1 MQQTIDLSILL
12 PENANNTLL
21 EQGIAQ
27 LQEYQ
32 AMRQLYNGAI
42 REITTKLENL
52 DDEFS
57 TRYAH
62 NPIHH
67 MESRLKSLKSIVG
80 KLHRKGLPLT
90 LASAQEEL
98 FDIAGVRVICNYIDD
113 IYDLAN
119 MLCNQGD
126 VAVLRRR
133 GAKPVYACGAL
144 VVDANSAQITVDGRP
159 AALTAQEYR
168 LLLLLISQP
177 GRVWERGQLLQ
188 TLWDGAGAFVEDNTL
203 TVTIKRL
210 REKLGP
216 EGGRIATVRGFGY
229 RWEEKQ

>member
-80 KLHRKGLPLT
+80 KLQRKGLPLT
-90 LASAQEEL
+90 LASAQKEL
-98 FDIAGVRVICNYIDD
+98 YDIAGVRVICNYIDN
-113 IYDLAN
+113 IYDLAD
-119 MLCNQGD
+119 MLCGQGD

-133 GAKPVYACGAL
+133 DYIQEPKPNGYRSLHLTVRIPVFLSTGSVGVPVEIQIRTIAMDFWASLEHQLRYKAEHTVPPSLRAQLKACAEE
-144 VVDANSAQITVDGRP
+144 S
-159 AALTAQEYR
+159 AALDLRMQAIYR
-168 LLLLLISQP
+168 
-177 GRVWERGQLLQ
+177 QLS
-188 TLWDGAGAFVEDNTL
+188 
-203 TVTIKRL
+203 K
-210 REKLGP
+210 
-216 EGGRIATVRGFGY
+216 EG
-229 RWEEKQ
+229 

>member
-57 TRYAH
+57 IRYAH

-80 KLHRKGLPLT
+80 KLQRKGLPLT
-90 LASAQEEL
+90 LASAQKEL
-98 FDIAGVRVICNYIDD
+98 YDIAGVRVICNYIDD

-133 GAKPVYACGAL
+133 DYIQEPKPNGYRSLHLTVRIPVFLSTGSVGVPVEIQIRTIAMDFWASLEHQLRYKAEHTVPPSLRAQLKACAEE
-144 VVDANSAQITVDGRP
+144 S
-159 AALTAQEYR
+159 AALDLRMQEIYR
-168 LLLLLISQP
+168 
-177 GRVWERGQLLQ
+177 QLS
-188 TLWDGAGAFVEDNTL
+188 
-203 TVTIKRL
+203 K
-210 REKLGP
+210 
-216 EGGRIATVRGFGY
+216 EG
-229 RWEEKQ
+229 

>member
-80 KLHRKGLPLT
+80 KLQRKGLPLT

-133 GAKPVYACGAL
+133 DYIQEPKPNGYRSLHLTVRIPVFLSTGSVGVPVEIQIRTIAMDFWASLEHQLRYKAEHTVPPSLRAQLKACAEE
-144 VVDANSAQITVDGRP
+144 S
-159 AALTAQEYR
+159 AALDLRMQEIYR
-168 LLLLLISQP
+168 
-177 GRVWERGQLLQ
+177 QLS
-188 TLWDGAGAFVEDNTL
+188 
-203 TVTIKRL
+203 K
-210 REKLGP
+210 
-216 EGGRIATVRGFGY
+216 EG
-229 RWEEKQ
+229 

>member
-57 TRYAH
+57 IRYAH

-80 KLHRKGLPLT
+80 KLQRKGLPLT
-90 LASAQEEL
+90 LASAQKEL
-98 FDIAGVRVICNYIDD
+98 YDIAGVRVIYNYIDD
-113 IYDLAN
+113 IYDLAD
-119 MLCNQGD
+119 MLCGQGD

-133 GAKPVYACGAL
+133 DYIQEPKPNGYRSLHLTVRIPVFLSTGSVGVPVEIQIRTIAMDFWASLEHQLRYKAEHTVPPSLRAQLKACAEE
-144 VVDANSAQITVDGRP
+144 S
-159 AALTAQEYR
+159 AALDLRMQAIYR
-168 LLLLLISQP
+168 
-177 GRVWERGQLLQ
+177 QLS
-188 TLWDGAGAFVEDNTL
+188 
-203 TVTIKRL
+203 K
-210 REKLGP
+210 
-216 EGGRIATVRGFGY
+216 EG
-229 RWEEKQ
+229 

>member
-80 KLHRKGLPLT
+80 KLQRKGLPLT
-90 LASAQEEL
+90 LASAQKEL
-98 FDIAGVRVICNYIDD
+98 YDIAGVRVICNYIDD

-133 GAKPVYACGAL
+133 DYIQEPKPNG
-144 VVDANSAQITVDGRP
+144 
-159 AALTAQEYR
+159 YR
-168 LLLLLISQP
+168 SLH
-177 GRVWERGQLLQ
+177 
-188 TLWDGAGAFVEDNTL
+188 L
-203 TVTIKRL
+203 TVRIPVFLSTGSVGVPVEIQIRTIAMDFWASL
-210 REKLGP
+210 DHKLKYKKDVEEP
-216 EGGRIATVRGFGY
+216 ERIAAQLKECADIISSVDERMQQIRDQIEMGKK
-229 RWEEKQ
+229 EE

>member
-1 MQQTIDLSILL
+1 MQETVDLSILL

-90 LASAQEEL
+90 LASAQAEL
-98 FDIAGVRVICNYIDD
+98 YDIAGVRVICNYIDD

-119 MLCNQGD
+119 MLCSQAD
-126 VAVLRRR
+126 VEVLQRRDYIQ
-133 GAKPVYACGAL
+133 KPKPNGYRSL
-144 VVDANSAQITVDGRP
+144 HITVRIPVFLSTGSVGVPVEIQIRTIAMDFWASLEHQLRYKAEHTVP
-159 AALTAQEYR
+159 PTLRAQLKACAEESAALDLRMQAIYR
-168 LLLLLISQP
+168 
-177 GRVWERGQLLQ
+177 QLS
-188 TLWDGAGAFVEDNTL
+188 
-203 TVTIKRL
+203 K
-210 REKLGP
+210 
-216 EGGRIATVRGFGY
+216 EG
-229 RWEEKQ
+229 

>member
-67 MESRLKSLKSIVG
+67 MESRLKSLKSIVD
-80 KLHRKGLPLT
+80 KLQRKGLPLT
-90 LASAQEEL
+90 LASAQKEL
-98 FDIAGVRVICNYIDD
+98 YDIAGVRVICNYIDD
-113 IYDLAN
+113 IYDLAD
-119 MLCNQGD
+119 MLCGQGD

-133 GAKPVYACGAL
+133 DYIQEPKPNGYRSLHLTVRIPVFLSTGSVGVPVEIQIRTIAMDFWASLEHQLRYKEAAHVPEEL
-144 VVDANSAQITVDGRP
+144 NRQLLDAANRI
-159 AALTAQEYR
+159 AAL
-168 LLLLLISQP
+168 
-177 GRVWERGQLLQ
+177 
-188 TLWDGAGAFVEDNTL
+188 DGDMQ
-203 TVTIKRL
+203 
-210 REKLGP
+210 
-216 EGGRIATVRGFGY
+216 RIHDQMAVLANRIGDL
-229 RWEEKQ
+229 K

>member
-12 PENANNTLL
+12 PENANDTLL

-80 KLHRKGLPLT
+80 KLT
-90 LASAQEEL
+90 LASAQKEL
-98 FDIAGVRVICNYIDD
+98 YDIAGVRVICNYIDD
-113 IYDLAN
+113 IYDLAD
-119 MLCNQGD
+119 MLCGQGD

-133 GAKPVYACGAL
+133 DYIQEPKPNGYRSLHLTVRIPVFLSTGSVGVPVEIQIRTIAMDFWASLEHQLRYKAEHTVPPSLRAQLKACAEE
-144 VVDANSAQITVDGRP
+144 S
-159 AALTAQEYR
+159 AALDLRMQAIYR
-168 LLLLLISQP
+168 
-177 GRVWERGQLLQ
+177 QLS
-188 TLWDGAGAFVEDNTL
+188 
-203 TVTIKRL
+203 K
-210 REKLGP
+210 
-216 EGGRIATVRGFGY
+216 EG
-229 RWEEKQ
+229 

>member
-12 PENANNTLL
+12 PENANDTLL

-133 GAKPVYACGAL
+133 DYIQEPKPNGYRSLHLTVRIPVFLSTGSVGVPVEIQIRTIAMDFWASLEHQLRYKAEHTVPPSLRAQLKACAEE
-144 VVDANSAQITVDGRP
+144 S
-159 AALTAQEYR
+159 AALDLRMQEIYR
-168 LLLLLISQP
+168 
-177 GRVWERGQLLQ
+177 QLS
-188 TLWDGAGAFVEDNTL
+188 
-203 TVTIKRL
+203 K
-210 REKLGP
+210 
-216 EGGRIATVRGFGY
+216 EG
-229 RWEEKQ
+229 